1 MDLVRLPG
9 VDYAATVFPGTH
21 APPAAEP
28 AATDKPVSSGVAE
41 VEAAPEMAP
50 YADVGQGRRPAN
62 NAAQEALIPVA
73 DLCDSASSGADNPVG
88 SDPSS
93 AEPELQGPITSPAQL
108 SASPADPAA
117 PAQKPL
123 TVAGDIQPAA
133 PQQPGAIPLQGD
145 EPDGFTS
152 ALEAYAGVLKSV
164 IANMRAEQPA
174 SNAPVPAAPGT
185 PRALA
190 DGSGQLEIDFSR
202 MDSILDRWSDNP
214 AGKEAQF
221 KAEVFDTVNKVG
233 GSDPGARSQVLG
245 AICTRYENDER
256 VKADLGLWR
265 AQVRENAA
273 GRTVKEAEGEVWK
286 ARKKAQDARES
297 NDHDGFV
304 SAMEKLK
311 DSTQN
316 YIKAVTAHKE
326 AQYVVALAAASRAN
340 VVALAAGSPAKDL
353 ALDPQ
358 LRYLSAHLRDA
369 ALGLD
374 KEVNAFM
381 QLDANLLK
389 AYNGW

>member
-1 MDLVRLPG
+1 
-9 VDYAATVFPGTH
+9 
-21 APPAAEP
+21 
-28 AATDKPVSSGVAE
+28 
-41 VEAAPEMAP
+41 
-50 YADVGQGRRPAN
+50 
-62 NAAQEALIPVA
+62 
-73 DLCDSASSGADNPVG
+73 
-88 SDPSS
+88 
-93 AEPELQGPITSPAQL
+93 
-108 SASPADPAA
+108 
-117 PAQKPL
+117 
-123 TVAGDIQPAA
+123 
-133 PQQPGAIPLQGD
+133 
-145 EPDGFTS
+145 
-152 ALEAYAGVLKSV
+152 
-164 IANMRAEQPA
+164 MRAEQPA

-245 AICTRYENDER
+245 AICTRYENDVR
-256 VKADLGLWR
+256 VEADLGLWR

-273 GRTVKEAEGEVWK
+273 GRTVKEAEGEVWQ

-326 AQYVVALAAASRAN
+326 A
-340 VVALAAGSPAKDL
+340 
-353 ALDPQ
+353 
-358 LRYLSAHLRDA
+358 
-369 ALGLD
+369 
-374 KEVNAFM
+374 
-381 QLDANLLK
+381 
-389 AYNGW
+389 